1 MTAEILYGKPIAAAT
16 EEEVRQRA
24 DRLADRMGR
33 RPQLTA
39 VLVGED
45 PASQVYVRNKEN
57 ACRRAGIDGN
67 VLRLPADVSQ
77 SRLLETVESLNAD
90 HAVDGILVQLPLPQH
105 IDEREVL
112 DAIDPLKDVD
122 GFHPLNVG
130 LLAQGRP
137 RFVPCTPLGILEL
150 LRMHRIDVAGKHAV
164 VVGRS
169 DIVGKPMALLLV
181 QRKSAIPGGPDN
193 ATVTVCHSRTP
204 DLADIIRQADLLVVA
219 VGRPRVVNGDMVKP
233 GSVVIDVGINRVD
246 GKLVGDVDFDSVATV
261 SSAITPVPGGVGRL
275 TVAMLL
281 KNTLA
286 AAESR
291 SL

>member
-150 LRMHRIDVAGKHAV
+150 LRMHQIDVAGKHAV

-181 QRKSAIPGGPDN
+181 QRKSAVPGGPEN

-204 DLADIIRQADLLVVA
+204 DLADITRQADLLVVA

>member
-24 DRLADRMGR
+24 DRLAERIGR

-39 VLVGED
+39 VLVGDD

-150 LRMHRIDVAGKHAV
+150 LRTHQIDVAGKHAV

-181 QRKSAIPGGPDN
+181 QRKSAIPGGPAN

-204 DLADIIRQADLLVVA
+204 NLADITRQADLLVVA

>member
-1 MTAEILYGKPIAAAT
+1 VTAEILYGKPIAAAT